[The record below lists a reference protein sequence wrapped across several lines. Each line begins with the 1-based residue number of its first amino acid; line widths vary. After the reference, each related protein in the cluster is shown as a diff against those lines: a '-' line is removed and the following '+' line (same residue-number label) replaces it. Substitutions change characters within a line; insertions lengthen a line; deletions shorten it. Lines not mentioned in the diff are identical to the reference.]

1 MPGYQKITNDG
12 LTRSGTG
19 RMLYSCTHMA
29 TVGIKRLTSAPRGGV
44 GEGRVRRVGG
54 LRSHLA
60 IAAPLARSI
69 YKLALG
75 SAADAEKF
83 VLSRGGRG
91 ERLVRDSASP

>member
-1 MPGYQKITNDG
+1 
-12 LTRSGTG
+12 
-19 RMLYSCTHMA
+19 
-29 TVGIKRLTSAPRGGV
+29 
-44 GEGRVRRVGG
+44 VRRVGG

-83 VLSRGGRG
+83 VLSRGGRC